1 MIQGKKRSM
10 INTEGLRLF
19 EKGEG
24 YMASTKEYLQF
35 VLEQLSEGEEI
46 SYRPMMG
53 EYILYCQGKV
63 IGGIYDNRLLVKP
76 TSSAQTLL
84 PDVIRE
90 IPYAGGKEM
99 LLVETI
105 ENGMFLRQLF
115 MAIAVEVPAPRKKK

>member
-1 MIQGKKRSM
+1 M

-19 EKGEG
+19 EKREG

-84 PDVIRE
+84 PDAVRE

>member
-1 MIQGKKRSM
+1 M

-84 PDVIRE
+84 PDAVRE

-115 MAIAVEVPAPRKKK
+115 MAIAAEVPAPRKKK